1 MKAGHAPRTP
11 GRRARAGLA
20 LVTAFAACA
29 DEAPP
34 PEPAAEP
41 EVTNVTP
48 AAETGPDRHYQRRI
62 IFLGV
67 RSDTLLAAAW
77 LIDATAH
84 AASVDRAARAFLLRG
99 NEWDTFLEERWR
111 TQPTRVA
118 WRIVPRGP
126 LRIVVSERGAVER
139 MIHSAAPREL
149 EVLLVE
155 SLVDWTGRRG
165 ESVRLLAGSLE
176 MGDAREPGYVV
187 DLSRAAD
194 PNAPPGGDWAF
205 LVSGDSL
212 QVVLHASDPSL
223 GAAGNLF
230 QAWARL
236 DFRELREPALRIE
249 WAESRTFE
257 RARRDVPAAWR
268 LDDASGRWQGRLEVM
283 SSLLRAGEGEQPQ
296 LPVDAVFAVRG
307 TLTLEGADYPV
318 QGIFRHT
325 RE

>member
-1 MKAGHAPRTP
+1 VSRLLAPAGVVLFT
-11 GRRARAGLA
+11 A
-20 LVTAFAACA
+20 LAACA
-29 DEAPP
+29 EEAPSP
-34 PEPAAEP
+34 DLATE
-41 EVTNVTP
+41 TP
-48 AAETGPDRHYQRRI
+48 SVSATPTQGTGPPRRYQRHI
-62 IFLGV
+62 VFVGV

-77 LIDATAH
+77 LIDAAAH
-84 AASVDRAARAFLLRG
+84 ASGVDRTARAFLLRG
-99 NEWDTFLEERWR
+99 SEWDTFLDERWS
-111 TQPTRVA
+111 TEPTRVA

-126 LRIVVSERGAVER
+126 LRMTVREGGALER

-149 EVLLVE
+149 EMAFGDNLM
-155 SLVDWTGRRG
+155 DWTGRRG
-165 ESVRLLAGSLE
+165 ESVRLLTGGLDV
-176 MGDAREPGYVV
+176 GDAHEPGYVL

-194 PNAPPGGDWAF
+194 PDVPPGGDWAF

-268 LDDASGRWQGRLEVM
+268 LDEASGRWQGRLEVT
-283 SSLLRAGEGEQPQ
+283 SSLLRAGEGDQPQ
-296 LPVDAVFAVRG
+296 LPVDAIFAVRG